1 MNDTIIKD
9 TLKVAS
15 ETITKSIASE
25 SNEHINWWL
34 WIAIIEFVFI
44 MFLLIKQKIK
54 PKDAIK
60 QKFKKE
66 SLEQEIDFN
75 NIINSSFNSKQLYDE
90 LKVKC
95 HPDLFPTDKE
105 KNLIAENLFQE
116 ITKNQNN
123 AKRLIELKEEAK
135 EKLNLN
141 FKI

>member
-25 SNEHINWWL
+25 SNQHINWWF

-44 MFLLIKQKIK
+44 LLLLVKQIIK
-54 PKDAIK
+54 PKDKIR
-60 QKFKKE
+60 QKFKQE

-116 ITKNQNN
+116 ITENQNN
-123 AKRLIELKEEAK
+123 AKRLTELREEAK
-135 EKLNLN
+135 QKLNIN
-141 FKI
+141 F

>member
-9 TLKVAS
+9 TLQVAN
-15 ETITKSIASE
+15 ETITKSIATE
-25 SNEHINWWL
+25 SNERINWWL

-44 MFLLIKQKIK
+44 IFLVIKQKIK
-54 PKDAIK
+54 PRDTTK

-66 SLEQEIDFN
+66 SLEQEVDFN
-75 NIINSSFNSKQLYDE
+75 NIINSSFNSKQLYDT

-135 EKLNLN
+135 QKLNIN
-141 FKI
+141 F

>member
-1 MNDTIIKD
+1 MNDAIIKD
-9 TLKVAS
+9 TLQVAN
-15 ETITKSIASE
+15 ETITKSIATG
-25 SNEHINWWL
+25 SNEQINWWL

-44 MFLLIKQKIK
+44 IFLVIKQKLK
-54 PKDAIK
+54 PRDTTR

-66 SLEQEIDFN
+66 SLEKEVDFN
-75 NIINSSFNSKQLYDE
+75 NIINSSFNSKQLYDA

-123 AKRLIELKEEAK
+123 AKRLIELKEEAIQ
-135 EKLNLN
+135 KLNIN
-141 FKI
+141 F

>member
-15 ETITKSIASE
+15 ETIKKSIASE
-25 SNEHINWWL
+25 SNGHINLWL
-34 WIAIIEFVFI
+34 WIAIFEFVI
-44 MFLLIKQKIK
+44 IVLLIMKQKIK
-54 PKDAIK
+54 QKDTIK

-90 LKVKC
+90 LKTKC
-95 HPDLFPTDKE
+95 HPDLFPTDME
-105 KNLIAENLFQE
+105 KNLIAGNLFQE
-116 ITKNQNN
+116 ITENQNN

-135 EKLNLN
+135 EKLNIN